1 MKYCDAILVI
11 NETEIYTAKHR
22 RELPFMR
29 LMLFSIILSFV
40 FALATPST
48 ILAQGQ
54 GRPDCENDRSVS
66 GCIDEMLT
74 EQSLM
79 IDEVEGL
86 LDDMSTMGMFS
97 LGQRQFG
104 LTNQSVAMEADILD
118 RITTLRN
125 QNGRAKEAND
135 ASTDAE
141 YEEMIAESDKGKDK
155 KENCKDSDIN
165 FFNSLEDE
173 GFLPPGFLSV
183 DIGKGKDKFGN
194 EKCDVFAA
202 VDLDGNDVTVNER
215 TENMCET
222 ICKFKE
228 NAGGNSRKGETKR
241 RVVNSLLDAKFTAGV
256 ARQNLS
262 LQRAQ
267 MALMKPQIEK
277 IQLSALNSTALT
289 TDACNSGF
297 DVPALLEIISTGVS
311 ILNSAVS
318 FTTAALETAKDNVKP
333 AANQTVAG
341 FNAGA
346 TVIPFAL
353 VAGISK
359 MTGEVIGGIEKVLTI
374 AAQIVSAFQDETLL
388 NCITSVGKEFEGP
401 DGKIVKL
408 QDAASQL
415 QTDATSIKGEFEG
428 PDGKIIKL
436 QEAVSLL
443 QASSGQTNAELA
455 LVKTELAL
463 IKSNLAEVDTLLRTP
478 QGQRSGFSGN

>member
-1 MKYCDAILVI
+1 MRHCDVVI
-11 NETEIYTAKHR
+11 RKNETGISSTKHGDV
-22 RELPFMR
+22 LPFIR
-29 LMLFSIILSFV
+29 LMIFPIILSFV

-66 GCIDEMLT
+66 GCIDEILT

-86 LDDMSTMGMFS
+86 LDDMSTMGIFS
-97 LGQRQFG
+97 LGQGQFG
-104 LTNQSVAMEADILD
+104 LADQRVALEADILD
-118 RITTLRN
+118 RITSLRN

-141 YEEMIAESDKGKDK
+141 YDEMIAESDKGKDK

-173 GFLPPGFLSV
+173 GFLPPGFMSV
-183 DIGKGKDKFGN
+183 ETGNGKDKFGN
-194 EKCDVFAA
+194 DKCDVFAA
-202 VDLDGNDVTVNER
+202 VNLAGEDVTVNER
-215 TENMCET
+215 AENMCES

-228 NAGGNSRKGETKR
+228 NAGGNSRKGETKK
-241 RVVNSLLDAKFTAGV
+241 RVVDSLLDAKFTASV

-267 MALMKPQIEK
+267 MTLMKPQIEK
-277 IQLSALNSTALT
+277 LQLSALNSTALT
-289 TDACNSGF
+289 TDACKSGF

-311 ILNSAVS
+311 IVNSAIS

-353 VAGISK
+353 AAGISK
-359 MTGEVIGGIEKVLTI
+359 MIGEVAGGIEKGLAI

-408 QDAASQL
+408 QG
-415 QTDATSIKGEFEG
+415 DATSIKGEFQG
-428 PDGKIIKL
+428 PDGKIVKL

-455 LVKTELAL
+455 SVKTELAL
-463 IKSNLAEVDTLLRTP
+463 IKNMLIEVDPLLQTP